1 MKITE
6 AQDKKIPHVSRFWN
20 QSIKLKNFPPISDFK
35 ESLNIHQASMDRHA
49 PHHLLSLIHKCTC
62 KTIQMICL
70 GANPYLLWHAYI
82 WLLKIICYH
91 KPDYISDIK
100 K

>member
-20 QSIKLKNFPPISDFK
+20 QSIKLKNFPPLSDFK

-49 PHHLLSLIHKCTC
+49 PLQGELKHSSSIDGSSCTASPII
-62 KTIQMICL
+62 T
-70 GANPYLLWHAYI
+70 NP
-82 WLLKIICYH
+82 
-91 KPDYISDIK
+91 
-100 K
+100 